1 MNKKE
6 ILNYKV
12 GVQDTLSELEQ
23 YVKDE
28 LESGWQPYGQMII
41 INTPP
46 NMGFYQ
52 PLVKYSKER

>member
-6 ILNYKV
+6 IINYKV
-12 GVQDTLSELEQ
+12 GAQNTLPELEQ
-23 YVKDE
+23 YVQNQ
-28 LESGWQPYGQMII
+28 LENGWQPYGQMII

-52 PLVKYSKER
+52 SLVKYNKVN